1 MGALK
6 IRYAGAV
13 FGSGK
18 GSLQKV
24 PHSLQGKERPSTK
37 RKEGYQMHESGRCF
51 GKCEC
56 DGRKH
61 RTDKEWHTA
70 VRDDAAVV
78 SESWPIVGCC
88 RTCRRRIA
96 ATLGLKLHLGQV
108 YGGVGQ
114 GW

>member
-6 IRYAGAV
+6 TRYADAV

-51 GKCEC
+51 GKCE
-56 DGRKH
+56 
-61 RTDKEWHTA
+61 
-70 VRDDAAVV
+70 
-78 SESWPIVGCC
+78 
-88 RTCRRRIA
+88 
-96 ATLGLKLHLGQV
+96 
-108 YGGVGQ
+108 
-114 GW
+114 